1 MLSFVKK
8 KEYTTKVHSFYDTI
22 NIMMGSEVIMSIE
35 KVKKYFA
42 DYGVEDKVVELEES
56 SATVSEAARAIGC
69 VEAEIAKT
77 LSFNV
82 DDEAILIV
90 LAGDTKIENNKYREC
105 FNTKAKMLEHDEVE
119 PLIGHPIGGV
129 CPFAVKENVKIYL
142 DESLKRFEYV
152 YPACGTSHSA
162 IKLTIPELEK
172 YSKYTSWVDVGVICD
187 EK

>member
-1 MLSFVKK
+1 
-8 KEYTTKVHSFYDTI
+8 
-22 NIMMGSEVIMSIE
+22 MSLE
-35 KVKKYFA
+35 KVKNYFA
-42 DYGVEDKVVELEES
+42 DYGVEDKVVVLQES
-56 SATVSEAARAIGC
+56 SATVAEAAKAIGC
-69 VEAEIAKT
+69 IEAEIAKT

-82 DDEAILIV
+82 DNEAILIV
-90 LAGDTKIENNKYREC
+90 LACDTKIENNKYREC

-129 CPFAVKENVKIYL
+129 CPFAVKDNVKIYL

-172 YSKYTSWVDVGVICD
+172 YSNYTSWVDVGVICD